1 MNNYQLIDDLV
12 VHRDELVDFISG
24 RFGDRQFAQ
33 EVVQETCLRVL
44 QKHFPLAEI
53 DCPIAMLYTISLRV
67 AIDFYRKE
75 KNGKARVEFCE
86 EPQQFLRCDDNPLTA
101 IELSIAKQQRE
112 QILYAA
118 IQQLPDSCRDV
129 FILTQLYH
137 YTQQQVAE
145 QLKLSR
151 GMVARYL
158 AKALQMMLPF
168 ILVETDED

>member
-1 MNNYQLIDDLV
+1 MNNYQLIDALV

-44 QKHFPLAEI
+44 QKPVSEDIRSPMAF
-53 DCPIAMLYTISLRV
+53 LYTMSLRV

-75 KNGKARVEFCE
+75 KNVKDWVEFCDQ
-86 EPQQFLRCDDNPLTA
+86 PQNIWAAQQRGLTTT
-101 IELSIAKQQRE
+101 ELCFAKQQRE

-137 YTQQQVAE
+137 YSQQQVAE

-158 AKALQMMLPF
+158 AKALQMMLPC
-168 ILVETDED
+168 ILVEADED